1 MKMTGNYSGD
11 TSLDERSQVEKST
24 LLSRLHCGIVLL
36 GQWTLVVQG
45 IISMFFEGLAEIKS
59 FYFLLLFSTWYLQC
73 ACFSTVAN
81 FTLSKS
87 LKKPSRFSQFID
99 SFISTAFDFNSVKKQ
114 TLTKMLALVWC
125 IVAFN
130 TSCLTFLDL
139 YRQNSVARFRPW
151 NGLLVYR
158 ILHLIFATFDG
169 FALALP
175 FLLFSVSCVFLA
187 DMFETFHK
195 KILTEN
201 PISLKIGSLRQE
213 HQRLCETVALA
224 DKLFS
229 PFLFMLVSFNV
240 PLICINFHQGIRSA
254 ASTKRNIAFVITVLH
269 WFFGLTGQLA
279 IALVFGMRVNEKVRF
294 LFFISSS
301 TPA

>member
-1 MKMTGNYSGD
+1 MG
-11 TSLDERSQVEKST
+11 KST

-45 IISMFFEGLAEIKS
+45 IISMFFEGLAEIES
-59 FYFLLLFSTWYLQC
+59 FYFLLLFSIWYLQC

-87 LKKPSRFSQFID
+87 LKKPSRFSQFIY

-114 TLTKMLALVWC
+114 TLTKMLALVC
-125 IVAFN
+125 CLVVFN

-139 YRQNSVARFRPW
+139 YQQSSVARFRPW

-169 FALALP
+169 FASALP
-175 FLLFSVSCVFLA
+175 FLLFCVSCVFLA

-195 KILTEN
+195 KIIDRESY
-201 PISLKIGSLRQE
+201 ISQNWSI
-213 HQRLCETVALA
+213 ETGTPKAL
-224 DKLFS
+224 
-229 PFLFMLVSFNV
+229 
-240 PLICINFHQGIRSA
+240 
-254 ASTKRNIAFVITVLH
+254 
-269 WFFGLTGQLA
+269 
-279 IALVFGMRVNEKVRF
+279 
-294 LFFISSS
+294 
-301 TPA
+301 